1 MIDWLDDH
9 PGWHRIDDIAA
20 ALGQGEKA
28 VRMALAKAT
37 ALGDIQSKKVQY
49 HKEWGRC

>member
-1 MIDWLDDH
+1 MIAWLDDH

-37 ALGDIQSKKVQY
+37 ALDDIQSKKVQY
-49 HKEWGRC
+49 HKEWSRC